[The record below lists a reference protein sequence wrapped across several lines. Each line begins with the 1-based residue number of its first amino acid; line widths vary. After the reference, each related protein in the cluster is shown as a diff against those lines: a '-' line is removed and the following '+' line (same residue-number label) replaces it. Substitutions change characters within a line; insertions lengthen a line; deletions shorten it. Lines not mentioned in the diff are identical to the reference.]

1 MRKFVLFTFSLLTL
15 LLPFQNQA
23 QGKVDKE
30 LEKKLQQL
38 LEETNT
44 PGFSI
49 AIVKGDEVIY
59 AKGFGYSDLEN
70 KVKVDE
76 NTLFAIGSTT
86 KAFTT
91 GLLGILEE
99 EKGFKFSDK
108 PSKYLPELEFY
119 NDELNTYLT
128 VEDLV
133 CHRSGLPRHD
143 FSWYLFATD
152 SKDSLLERVA
162 FQEPTLG
169 LREGWQY
176 NNFGYLIQG
185 MISEELTGKTWEDNI
200 KNYYFNKLDMKRSN
214 VSIAELQ
221 QSSNIAKGYDWID
234 FDHAE
239 LMDYFKI
246 ASMSPAGSINSSSS
260 EMANWIKVWLNDGKY
275 KDLEILP
282 ASYVS
287 KALNPLFSLGSGV
300 SDPNF
305 ADQHLSSYGYAW
317 FNSSYKGHY
326 RMEHGG
332 NIDGFSAN
340 VCLFPSDDL
349 GIVVLCNQNGS
360 MLPSLVRNTVAD
372 ALLGVEKDDWVKYF
386 KERKSKVKEQM
397 EALEKADESM
407 RQEGTSPSHSLVQ
420 FTGKYNN
427 PGYGTFSLVLN
438 NDSLFAQFGVH
449 TAYLEHF
456 HYNIFSPMQIKNG
469 KVTADELIGS
479 KFNFQT
485 SDMGEIESV
494 LIHFE
499 AGLDPIKFM
508 RSPLVVDVSEEDL
521 KKHIGIYVLGGANL
535 VIGLGEDLTLT
546 LDVPGQ
552 PQYKLLPSSA
562 NEFSLKGISGYK
574 ARFEE
579 RDGKA
584 SLILI
589 QPNGTFVASKKN

>member
-1 MRKFVLFTFSLLTL
+1 MRTTTFILCSLLLL
-15 LLPFQNQA
+15 LLPFQYQA

-30 LEKKLQQL
+30 LEKKLQLL
-38 LEETNT
+38 LEETNA

-49 AIVKGDEVIY
+49 AVVKGDEVIY

-108 PSKYLPELEFY
+108 PRKYLSELEFY

-185 MISEELTGKTWEDNI
+185 MISEKLTGKSWEDNI

-214 VSIAELQ
+214 VSIDELQ
-221 QSSNIAKGYDWID
+221 QANNIAKGYDWID
-234 FDHAE
+234 FEHAE
-239 LMDYFKI
+239 LMEYFKI
-246 ASMSPAGSINSSSS
+246 ASMSPAGSINSSSA
-260 EMANWIKVWLNDGKY
+260 EMANWLKVWLNEGKY
-275 KDLEILP
+275 KGIEVLP
-282 ASYVS
+282 ASYVD
-287 KALNPLFSLGSGV
+287 KAQNPLFSLGSGV

-360 MLPSLVRNTVAD
+360 MLPNLVRNTVAD
-372 ALLGVEKDDWVKYF
+372 ALLGLKKDDWLKYF
-386 KERKSKVKEQM
+386 KERKAEIKTQI
-397 EALEKADESM
+397 EAMKKADASI

-420 FTGKYNN
+420 FTGKYNH
-427 PGYGTFSLVLN
+427 PGYGTFSLVLK
-438 NDSLFAQFGVH
+438 NDSLFANFGVH

-456 HYNIFSPMQIKNG
+456 HYNIFSPMQIKHG
-469 KVTADELIGS
+469 KATKDELIGS
-479 KFNFQT
+479 KFNFLT
-485 SDMGEIESV
+485 SDIGDIDAV
-494 LIHFE
+494 LISFE
-499 AGLDPIKFM
+499 AGLDPIKFT
-508 RSPLVVDVSEEDL
+508 RTPLVIDVTEEDL
-521 KKHIGIYVLGGANL
+521 RKHLGTYTLGGANL

-552 PQYKLLPSSA
+552 PQYTLLPSSA

-584 SLILI
+584 SLVLI
-589 QPNGTFVASKKN
+589 QPNGTFVATRKD